1 LLPAAVGH
9 EWAYNRLAMEANSR
23 ADLQGLR
30 IISFES
36 RRAKEMA
43 ELIRRHG
50 GEPIVAPSMRE
61 VPLAENSAPLE
72 LCQRIDAGQIDLLI
86 LLTGVGTR
94 TMVDAAAI
102 HYSRE
107 RIAALLGSITI
118 LARGPKPVAALKE
131 LGFQPAFTAPEPNT
145 WKEVLAVLD
154 SNVQLKGKRIAIQ
167 EYGVTNQELLS
178 GLEARGAEILRVPVY
193 RWSLPEDVAPLQAA
207 IREIVERKADIVVF
221 TSATQV
227 ENVFQVARQD
237 GLDRKLPE
245 SLARALVVS
254 IGPVCSEAL
263 ARLGLKPDFEPE
275 HPKMGFMIGALAVS
289 AQKLLSA
296 KRQN

>member
-1 LLPAAVGH
+1 
-9 EWAYNRLAMEANSR
+9 MEANSR
-23 ADLQGLR
+23 ADLEGLR

-61 VPLAENSAPLE
+61 VPLAENSAPIE
-72 LCQRIDAGQIDLLI
+72 LFQKIEAGRIDLVI

-94 TMVDAAAI
+94 TMVDGLAI

-107 RIAALLGSITI
+107 RIAALLGRVTL

-131 LGFQPAFTAPEPNT
+131 LGLQPAFTAPEPNT
-145 WKEVLAVLD
+145 WKEVLEVLD
-154 SNVQLKGKRIAIQ
+154 SNVQLKGKRVAVQ
-167 EYGVTNQELLS
+167 EYGITNQDLLS
-178 GLEARGAEILRVPVY
+178 GLAARSAEILRVPVY
-193 RWSLPEDVAPLQAA
+193 RWALPEDVAPLQAA
-207 IREIVERKADIVVF
+207 IREIVEGKADVVIF

-227 ENVFQVARQD
+227 ENVFQVAQQN
-237 GLDRKLPE
+237 GLNTKLPKA
-245 SLARALVVS
+245 LARSLVVS

-263 ARLGLKPDFEPE
+263 ARLGLKPDFEPQ
-275 HPKMGFMIGALAVS
+275 HPKMGFMIGALAAS

-296 KRQN
+296 KRQI

>member
-1 LLPAAVGH
+1 
-9 EWAYNRLAMEANSR
+9 MESSSR
-23 ADLQGLR
+23 SSLQGLR
-30 IISFES
+30 VISFES

-61 VPLAENSAPLE
+61 VPLSENSAPLE
-72 LCQRIDAGQIDLLI
+72 LFQKIESRQIDLVI

-94 TMVDAAAI
+94 TMVDALAI
-102 HYSRE
+102 HYSPE
-107 RIAALLGSITI
+107 RIAALLGGVTI

-131 LGFQPAFTAPEPNT
+131 MGLQPAFTAPEPNT

-154 SNVQLKGKRIAIQ
+154 SNVQLKGKRIAVQ

-193 RWSLPEDVAPLQAA
+193 RWALPDDIGRLQAA
-207 IREIVERKADIVVF
+207 IREIVATKADIVVF
-221 TSATQV
+221 TSAIQV
-227 ENVFQVARQD
+227 ENVFQVAQQD
-237 GLDRKLPE
+237 GLESKLPE

-263 ARLGLKPDFEPE
+263 GRHGLKPDFEPE
-275 HPKMGFMIGALAVS
+275 HPKMGFMIGELAAS

-296 KRQN
+296 KHQN

>member
-1 LLPAAVGH
+1 
-9 EWAYNRLAMEANSR
+9 MEANSR
-23 ADLQGLR
+23 ADLEGLR

-43 ELIRRHG
+43 ELIRRRG

-61 VPLAENSAPLE
+61 VPLAENSAPIE
-72 LCQRIDAGQIDLLI
+72 LFQKIEAGRIDLVI

-94 TMVDAAAI
+94 TMVDGLAI

-107 RIAALLGSITI
+107 RIAALLGRVTL

-131 LGFQPAFTAPEPNT
+131 LGLQPAFTAPEPNT

-154 SNVQLKGKRIAIQ
+154 SNVQLKGKRVAVQ
-167 EYGVTNQELLS
+167 EYGITNQDLLS
-178 GLEARGAEILRVPVY
+178 GLAARSAEILRVPVY
-193 RWSLPEDVAPLQAA
+193 RWALPEDVAPLQAA
-207 IREIVERKADIVVF
+207 IREIVEGKADVVIF

-227 ENVFQVARQD
+227 ENVFQVAQQN
-237 GLDRKLPE
+237 GLNTKLPKA
-245 SLARALVVS
+245 LARSLVVS

-263 ARLGLKPDFEPE
+263 ARLGLKPDFEPQ
-275 HPKMGFMIGALAVS
+275 HPKMGFMIGALAAS

-296 KRQN
+296 KRQI

>member
-1 LLPAAVGH
+1 
-9 EWAYNRLAMEANSR
+9 MEANSR
-23 ADLQGLR
+23 AGLQGLR

-50 GEPIVAPSMRE
+50 GEPTVAPSMRE
-61 VPLAENSAPLE
+61 VPLSENGAPRE
-72 LCQRIDAGQIDLLI
+72 LFQEIEAGQIDLVI

-107 RIAALLGSITI
+107 RIVALLGSVTV

-131 LGFQPAFTAPEPNT
+131 LGLQPALTAPEPNT

-154 SNVQLKGKRIAIQ
+154 SNLELKGKRVAVQ
-167 EYGVTNQELLS
+167 EYGITNQELVS
-178 GLEARGAEILRVPVY
+178 SLEARGAKIARVPVY
-193 RWSLPEDVAPLQAA
+193 RWALPNDITPLKAA
-207 IREIVERKADIVVF
+207 IRKIKSDKADIVIF

-227 ENVFQVARQD
+227 ENVFQVAQQD
-237 GLDRKLPE
+237 GSVADLPQA
-245 SLARALVVS
+245 LARTLLVS

-263 ARLGLKPDFEPE
+263 ARVGLKPDFEPE
-275 HPKMGFMIGALAVS
+275 HPKMGFMIGELA
-289 AQKLLSA
+289 QHGRDLLEA
-296 KRQN
+296 KRR

>member
-1 LLPAAVGH
+1 
-9 EWAYNRLAMEANSR
+9 MEANSR
-23 ADLQGLR
+23 AGLRGLR

-50 GEPIVAPSMRE
+50 GEPTVAPSMRE
-61 VPLAENSAPLE
+61 VPLSENSAPRE
-72 LCQRIDAGQIDLLI
+72 LFQEIEAGQIDLVI

-94 TMVDAAAI
+94 TMVEAAAI

-107 RIAALLGSITI
+107 RIVALLGSVTV

-131 LGFQPAFTAPEPNT
+131 LGLQPALTAPEPNT

-154 SNVQLKGKRIAIQ
+154 SNLELKGKRVAVQ
-167 EYGVTNQELLS
+167 EYGITNQELVS
-178 GLEARGAEILRVPVY
+178 SLEARGAKIARVPVY
-193 RWSLPEDVAPLQAA
+193 RWALPNDITPLKAA
-207 IREIVERKADIVVF
+207 IRKIKSDKADIVIF

-227 ENVFQVARQD
+227 ENVFQVAQQD
-237 GLDRKLPE
+237 GAVADLPQA
-245 SLARALVVS
+245 LARTLLVS

-263 ARLGLKPDFEPE
+263 ARVGLKPDFEPE
-275 HPKMGFMIGALAVS
+275 HPKMGFMIGELA
-289 AQKLLSA
+289 QHGRDLLEA
-296 KRQN
+296 KRR

>member
-1 LLPAAVGH
+1 
-9 EWAYNRLAMEANSR
+9 MEANSR
-23 ADLQGLR
+23 ADLEGLR

-50 GEPIVAPSMRE
+50 GESIVALSMRE
-61 VPLAENSAPLE
+61 VPLAENSAPIE
-72 LCQRIDAGQIDLLI
+72 LFQKIEAGHIDLVI

-107 RIAALLGSITI
+107 RIAELLRSVTL
-118 LARGPKPVAALKE
+118 LARGPKPAAALKE
-131 LGFQPAFTAPEPNT
+131 LKLRPTLTAAEPNT

-154 SNVQLKGKRIAIQ
+154 SNVQLKGKRVAVQ
-167 EYGVTNQELLS
+167 EYGITNQDLLS
-178 GLEARGAEILRVPVY
+178 GLAARGAEILRVPVY
-193 RWSLPEDVAPLQAA
+193 RWALPEDVAPLRAA
-207 IREIVERKADIVVF
+207 IREIVEGKADVVIF

-237 GLDRKLPE
+237 GLNTQLPKA
-245 SLARALVVS
+245 LARSLVVS

-263 ARLGLKPDFEPE
+263 ARLGLKPDFEPQ
-275 HPKMGFMIGALAVS
+275 HPKMGFMIGALAAS

-296 KRQN
+296 KRHI

>member
-1 LLPAAVGH
+1 
-9 EWAYNRLAMEANSR
+9 MESSSR
-23 ADLQGLR
+23 SSLQGLR
-30 IISFES
+30 VISFES

-61 VPLAENSAPLE
+61 VPLSENGAPLE
-72 LCQRIDAGQIDLLI
+72 LFQKIEARQIDLI
-86 LLTGVGTR
+86 VLLTGVGTR
-94 TMVDAAAI
+94 TMVDALAI

-131 LGFQPAFTAPEPNT
+131 LGLQPAFTAPEPNT

-154 SNVQLKGKRIAIQ
+154 SNVQLKGKRIAVQ

-178 GLEARGAEILRVPVY
+178 GLKARGAGVLRVPVY
-193 RWSLPEDVAPLQAA
+193 RWALPDDIAPLQAA
-207 IREIVERKADIVVF
+207 IREIVAIKADIVVF
-221 TSATQV
+221 TSAIQV

-263 ARLGLKPDFEPE
+263 ARLGLKPDFEPQ
-275 HPKMGFMIGALAVS
+275 HPKMGFMIGELASSV
-289 AQKLLSA
+289 QKLLNA

>member
-1 LLPAAVGH
+1 MA
-9 EWAYNRLAMEANSR
+9 ANSR
-23 ADLQGLR
+23 VDLQGLR

-50 GEPIVAPSMRE
+50 GEPFVAPSMRE
-61 VPLAENSAPLE
+61 VPLTENRTPLE
-72 LCQRIDAGQIDLLI
+72 LCQRIEAGQIDLLI

-94 TMVDAAAI
+94 TMVDALAI

-107 RIAALLGSITI
+107 RVAAMLGSVIL

-131 LGFQPAFTAPEPNT
+131 LGLQPALTAPEPNT
-145 WKEVLAVLD
+145 WREVLAILD
-154 SNVQLKGKRIAIQ
+154 SNVQLKGKRIAVQ
-167 EYGVTNQELLS
+167 EYGITNQDLLS
-178 GLEARGAEILRVPVY
+178 GLAARGAEILRVPVY
-193 RWSLPEDVAPLQAA
+193 RWALPADVAPLQGA
-207 IREIVERKADIVVF
+207 IREIVEGKGDVVVF

-227 ENVFQVARQD
+227 ENVFQVAQQV
-237 GLDRKLPE
+237 GLNSKLPNA
-245 SLARALVVS
+245 LARSLVVS

-263 ARLGLKPDFEPE
+263 ARFGLKADFEPQ
-275 HPKMGFMIGALAVS
+275 HPKMGFMIGALAIS
-289 AQKLLSA
+289 AQELLSA

>member
-1 LLPAAVGH
+1 
-9 EWAYNRLAMEANSR
+9 MEANSR
-23 ADLQGLR
+23 PGLQGLR

-50 GEPIVAPSMRE
+50 GEPTVAPSMRE
-61 VPLAENSAPLE
+61 VPLSENGAPRE
-72 LCQRIDAGQIDLLI
+72 LFQEIEAGQIDLVI

-107 RIAALLGSITI
+107 RIVALLGSVTL

-131 LGFQPAFTAPEPNT
+131 LGLQPALTAPEPNT

-154 SNVQLKGKRIAIQ
+154 SNLELKGKRVAVQ
-167 EYGVTNQELLS
+167 EYGITNQELVS
-178 GLEARGAEILRVPVY
+178 SLEARGAKIARVPVY
-193 RWSLPEDVAPLQAA
+193 RWALPNDIAPLKAA
-207 IREIVERKADIVVF
+207 IREIKSDKADIVIF

-227 ENVFQVARQD
+227 ENVFQVAQQD
-237 GLDRKLPE
+237 GSVADLPQA
-245 SLARALVVS
+245 LARTLLVS
-254 IGPVCSEAL
+254 IGPVCSEAI
-263 ARLGLKPDFEPE
+263 ARVGLKPDFEPE
-275 HPKMGFMIGALAVS
+275 HPKMGFMIGELA
-289 AQKLLSA
+289 QHGRDLLEA
-296 KRQN
+296 KRR

>member
-1 LLPAAVGH
+1 
-9 EWAYNRLAMEANSR
+9 MESSSR
-23 ADLQGLR
+23 SSLQGLR

-72 LCQRIDAGQIDLLI
+72 LFQKIEARQIDLVV

-94 TMVDAAAI
+94 TMVDALAI

-107 RIAALLGSITI
+107 RIASLLGSITI

-131 LGFQPAFTAPEPNT
+131 LGLQPAFTAPEPNT

-154 SNVQLKGKRIAIQ
+154 SNVQLQGKRIAVQ

-178 GLEARGAEILRVPVY
+178 GLEGRGAEILRVPVY
-193 RWSLPEDVAPLQAA
+193 RWALPDDIAPLQAA
-207 IREIVERKADIVVF
+207 IREIVAAKADVVVF
-221 TSATQV
+221 TSAIQV
-227 ENVFQVARQD
+227 ENVFQVAQQA
-237 GLDRKLPE
+237 GLDTKL
-245 SLARALVVS
+245 SKALARTLLVS

-263 ARLGLKPDFEPE
+263 ARFGLKPDFEPQ
-275 HPKMGFMIGALAVS
+275 HPKMGFMIGELAS
-289 AQKLLSA
+289 LAQKLLNA

>member
-1 LLPAAVGH
+1 M
-9 EWAYNRLAMEANSR
+9 ETSSRLG
-23 ADLQGLR
+23 LQGLR

-50 GEPIVAPSMRE
+50 GEPLVAPSMRE
-61 VPLAENSAPLE
+61 VPISENSAPLE
-72 LCQRIDAGQIDLLI
+72 LFQKIEAGQIDLVV

-94 TMVDAAAI
+94 TMVDALAI

-107 RIAALLGSITI
+107 RIAALLGSVPI

-131 LGFQPAFTAPEPNT
+131 LGLQPAFTAPEPNT

-154 SNVQLKGKRIAIQ
+154 SDVQLKGKHIAVQ

-178 GLEARGAEILRVPVY
+178 GLEGRGAEILRVPVY
-193 RWSLPEDVAPLQAA
+193 RWALPEDIVPLQAA
-207 IREIVERKADIVVF
+207 IREIVTAKADVVVF
-221 TSATQV
+221 TSAIQV
-227 ENVFQVARQD
+227 ENVFQVAQQD
-237 GLDRKLPE
+237 GLDSKLPE
-245 SLARALVVS
+245 SLARTLLVS

-263 ARLGLKPDFEPE
+263 ARFALKPDFEPE
-275 HPKMGFMIGALAVS
+275 HPKMGFMIGELAAS
-289 AQKLLSA
+289 AQKLLNT

>member
-1 LLPAAVGH
+1 
-9 EWAYNRLAMEANSR
+9 MEAKSR
-23 ADLQGLR
+23 ADVGGLR
-30 IISFES
+30 IVSFES

-72 LCQRIDAGQIDLLI
+72 LCQKIEAGQIDLLI

-94 TMVDAAAI
+94 TMVDALAI

-107 RIAALLGSITI
+107 RIAALLGSVTL
-118 LARGPKPVAALKE
+118 LARGPKPVATLKE
-131 LGFQPAFTAPEPNT
+131 LGLQPAFTAPEPNT

-154 SNVQLKGKRIAIQ
+154 SNVQLKGKRVAIQ
-167 EYGVTNQELLS
+167 EYGITNQDLLS
-178 GLEARGAEILRVPVY
+178 GLAARGAEILRVPVY
-193 RWSLPEDVAPLQAA
+193 RWALPEDVAPLQAA
-207 IREIVERKADIVVF
+207 IREIVEGKADVAVF

-227 ENVFQVARQD
+227 ENVFQVARQG
-237 GLDRKLPE
+237 GLNTKLPKA
-245 SLARALVVS
+245 LARSLVVS

-263 ARLGLKPDFEPE
+263 ARFGLKADFEPQ
-275 HPKMGFMIGALAVS
+275 HPKMGFMIGALAAF

>member
-1 LLPAAVGH
+1 
-9 EWAYNRLAMEANSR
+9 MESSSR
-23 ADLQGLR
+23 SSLQGLR

-61 VPLAENSAPLE
+61 VPLSENSAPLE
-72 LCQRIDAGQIDLLI
+72 LFQKIEARQIDLLV

-94 TMVDAAAI
+94 TMVDALAI

-107 RIAALLGSITI
+107 RIAALLGSVTI

-131 LGFQPAFTAPEPNT
+131 LGLQPAFTAPEPNT

-154 SNVQLKGKRIAIQ
+154 SNVQLQGKRIAVQ
-167 EYGVTNQELLS
+167 EYGIMNQELLS

-193 RWSLPEDVAPLQAA
+193 RWALPEDIAPLQAA
-207 IREIVERKADIVVF
+207 IREIVAAKAHVVVF
-221 TSATQV
+221 TSAIQV
-227 ENVFQVARQD
+227 ENVFQVAQQG
-237 GLDRKLPE
+237 GLDTKLPKA
-245 SLARALVVS
+245 LARTLLAS

-263 ARLGLKPDFEPE
+263 ARFGLEPDFEPV
-275 HPKMGFMIGALAVS
+275 HPKMGFMIGELAAS
-289 AQKLLSA
+289 AQKLLNA